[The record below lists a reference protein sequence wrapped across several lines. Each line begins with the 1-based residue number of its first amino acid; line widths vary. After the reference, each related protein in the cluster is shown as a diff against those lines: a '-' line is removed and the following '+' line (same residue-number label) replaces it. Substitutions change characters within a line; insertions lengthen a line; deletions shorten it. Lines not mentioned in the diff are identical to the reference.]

1 MKHAIRHSERSSAAS
16 WPRRERAWR
25 RRLGARAEAAIRQA
39 RVWALLFC
47 AVGVSAQPDT
57 WTINGKAMPV
67 QEFIAQVADIT
78 GKTIVAD
85 QRIKNQEVTIFS
97 SVPFNEEA
105 VYELFLTV
113 LRVNNYI
120 ASEHND
126 VITVAPVQAGKFNV
140 KAVDDE
146 AEQPADLMVTRVV
159 PVHHVPSSELVKT
172 LRPLVSNTA
181 AHIAAIAEPNVLIIA
196 DYASNMRRV
205 LSIVRQIDLVDPDE
219 IVHRMLEHAWVGSVV
234 VILEELEPELFGA
247 NAKGPQAVR
256 IVANERNNSII
267 LKGKARPI
275 AKVLR
280 IIDGL
285 DVPET
290 STGGAT
296 VIHLN
301 HADAEKLAE
310 VLDSLS
316 NDLEGKP
323 TATIRADTSL
333 NALIVRADPTTLNE
347 LLATI
352 SQLDVRRP
360 QVLIEVAVV
369 EVSVNDIDTRGVEIA
384 AGDAQ
389 GKTVPLVS
397 TSLNG
402 IISGLLTRIGE
413 TKQGERIDPVAVAAG
428 LTSPTIAVAKLNRQ
442 GVSFSAV
449 VSALLTD
456 TRANLLSIPSVLTLD
471 NATAKYFSGQQVPF
485 RTGSYTTTTDGA
497 RNPFN
502 TLTREK
508 VGVTLEVTPHIH
520 DDLSLRLVL
529 KLTVGNVIE
538 DATSTNTNMSD
549 PLTAERELE
558 ATVLADDRQIILLGG
573 LIQDDYRNTQRKVP
587 LLGDVPLLGRA
598 FRSKRETL
606 MKSHLL
612 MFLRP
617 MIITSGEDAQTMARN
632 RYRGVYGLR
641 GTPAAPAPENL
652 ADIFDGTHL
661 PDEADGETPDADP
674 PRE

>member
-1 MKHAIRHSERSSAAS
+1 MKQAIRQPERSAAAS
-16 WPRRERAWR
+16 RPRRE
-25 RRLGARAEAAIRQA
+25 RLGARAEAAIRQV
-39 RVWALLFC
+39 RVWTLLLC
-47 AVGVSAQPDT
+47 AAGVAAQPDT

-67 QEFIAQVADIT
+67 LEFIAQVADIT

-85 QRIKNQEVTIFS
+85 QRIKNQEVTIYS

-140 KAVDDE
+140 KAVDDVTD
-146 AEQPADLMVTRVV
+146 QPADLMITRVV

-181 AHIAAIAEPNVLIIA
+181 AHIAAIAEPNVLIVA
-196 DYASNMRRV
+196 DYASNMRRI
-205 LSIVRQIDLVDPDE
+205 LSIVKQIDLVDPDE
-219 IVHRMLEHAWVGSVV
+219 IVHRMLDHAWVGSVV

-256 IVANERNNSII
+256 LVANERNNSLI

-352 SQLDVRRP
+352 TQLDVRRP
-360 QVLIEVAVV
+360 QVLIEIAVV
-369 EVSVNDIDTRGVEIA
+369 EVSVTDIDTQGVEIA
-384 AGDAQ
+384 AGDAR

-397 TSLNG
+397 TTLNG

-413 TKQGERIDPVAVAAG
+413 NNQGERVDPVAVAAG
-428 LTSPTIAVAKLNRQ
+428 LTAPTIAVAKLDRQ

-449 VSALLTD
+449 ISAMLTD
-456 TRANLLSIPSVLTLD
+456 TRANLLSSPSVLTLD

-520 DDLSLRLVL
+520 DDLSLRLAI
-529 KLTVGNVIE
+529 KLTVGNVLD
-538 DATSTNTNMSD
+538 DATSADATASD
-549 PLTAERELE
+549 PLTSERELE
-558 ATVLADDRQIILLGG
+558 TIVLADDRQIILLGG
-573 LIQDDYRNTQRKVP
+573 LIQDDYRNTRRKVP
-587 LLGDVPLLGRA
+587 LLGDLPLLGRA

-617 MIITSGEDAQTMARN
+617 MIMLRGEDAQKTARS
-632 RYRGVYGLR
+632 RYQGIYSLR
-641 GTPAAPAPENL
+641 GTLGAPASENL
-652 ADIFDGTHL
+652 EDVFGGAHL
-661 PDEADGETPDADP
+661 PDEADSETPDAEQ

>member
-1 MKHAIRHSERSSAAS
+1 MKHAIRHRELPRR
-16 WPRRERAWR
+16 PRREPAWR
-25 RRLGARAEAAIRQA
+25 RRFAARAGAAL
-39 RVWALLFC
+39 RVWRACLALLL
-47 AVGVSAQPDT
+47 AAGAAAQPGT
-57 WTINGKAMPV
+57 WTINGAAMPIR
-67 QEFIAQVADIT
+67 EFIAQVADIT

-97 SVPFNEEA
+97 SVPFERDA

-120 ASEHND
+120 ASEHNG
-126 VITVAPVQAGKFNV
+126 VVTVAPVQAGKFNV
-140 KAVDDE
+140 RAVEDE
-146 AEQPADLMVTRVV
+146 TAHPADLMVTRVV

-181 AHIAAIAEPNVLIIA
+181 AHIAAIAEPNVLIVA

-205 LSIVRQIDLVDPDE
+205 LSIVEQIDLVDPDE
-219 IVHRMLEHAWVGSVV
+219 IVHRVLDHAWVGSVV

-256 IVANERNNSII
+256 LVANERNNSLI

-290 STGGAT
+290 STGGAS

-301 HADAEKLAE
+301 HADAETLAE
-310 VLDSLS
+310 VLSGLS

-323 TATIRADTSL
+323 TATIKADTSL

-352 SQLDVRRP
+352 TQLDVRRP

-369 EVSVNDIDTRGVEIA
+369 EVTVNDVDTSGVELA
-384 AGDAQ
+384 AGDAG

-397 TSLNG
+397 TTLNG
-402 IISGLLTRIGE
+402 IIGGLLTRIGE
-413 TKQGERIDPVAVAAG
+413 NNDSGTIDPVAVAAG
-428 LTSPTIAVAKLNRQ
+428 LTSPTIAVAKLNQQ
-442 GVSFSAV
+442 GISFGAV

-456 TRANLLSIPSVLTLD
+456 TRANLLSTPSVLTLD

-502 TLTREK
+502 TLSREK

-520 DDLSLRLVL
+520 EDLSLRLAL
-529 KLTVGNVIE
+529 KLTVGNVLE
-538 DATSTNTNMSD
+538 SAASTVSTD

-558 ATVLADDRQIILLGG
+558 TTVLADDRQIILLGG

-598 FRSKRETL
+598 FRSKRITL

-612 MFLRP
+612 MFMRP
-617 MIITSGEDAQTMARN
+617 TIMLSGEEAETSARR
-632 RYRGVYGLR
+632 RYQGIYSLR
-641 GTPAAPAPENL
+641 GTARAPASANL
-652 ADIFDGTHL
+652 EDVFEGT
-661 PDEADGETPDADP
+661 PPPAEVEGETPPADA